1 MGHASAWLSS
11 ELLGTC
17 EDALVSVVLGVNWEM
32 VRCWRICRT
41 QDKVIMEVNLTKGST
56 IRTQKEQNKCCK
68 DLRAPSMTGEPVSA
82 SPAPALARQYSVF
95 LQQDSIKDV

>member
-17 EDALVSVVLGVNWEM
+17 EDALVSVVLGVSREM

-41 QDKVIMEVNLTKGST
+41 QDKVITEVNLTEGST
-56 IRTQKEQNKCCK
+56 VQTQEEGNKCCK
-68 DLRAPSMTGEPVSA
+68 DLRAPSLPGEPVSV

-95 LQQDSIKDV
+95 LQQDSINDV

>member
-1 MGHASAWLSS
+1 
-11 ELLGTC
+11 
-17 EDALVSVVLGVNWEM
+17 
-32 VRCWRICRT
+32 
-41 QDKVIMEVNLTKGST
+41 MEVNLTKGST
-56 IRTQKEQNKCCK
+56 IRTQEKWNKCCK